1 MSQKYIIAFDQ
12 GTTSTRAIIF
22 DNKGQICKI
31 AQKELTQYYPQP
43 GWVEHDP
50 EEIYQSQKAVFEEV
64 LHTSKISIA
73 AIAAVGITNQRET
86 TVVWDKKTGKPIYNA
101 IVWLDKR
108 TKAICENLKS
118 QDLEEYVQKNTG
130 LIIDSY
136 FSGTKVKWIL
146 DNVEGAFAK
155 AEKGELLFGTIDSWL
170 IWKFTNG
177 KVHATDHS
185 NASRTLLYN
194 IKSLQ
199 WDKMLLNA
207 LHIPESMLPK
217 VQASASDFGS
227 VEIEGHT
234 IPIYGVA
241 GDQQAS
247 LFGQGAYKAGMAKNT
262 YGTGCFLLM
271 NTGKK
276 PVTSKNGLLTTL
288 CASLPDGKVK
298 YALEGSIFSGGASV
312 QWLRDKLQVI
322 ENASETEQICLDTT
336 SSDDLYV
343 VPAFAGLGAPYWDMN
358 AKGAIY
364 GLTLDSGK
372 NDIIKATIDALAYQT
387 RDVLDA
393 MIEDS
398 GKQMKTLKVD
408 GGATANNYLMQF
420 QSDILNVEVDRPKM
434 LEVTALG
441 AAFLAG
447 IKAGI
452 WNKKDIS
459 KIREVDTIFEP
470 KITEHI
476 RSRKYTGWKNAVA
489 RTKSTTNQMLST
501 QEDGPIRF
509 SVLDRPTQIAR
520 ASKDKFDLIVIGG
533 GVTGAGIALDAS
545 SRGMNVCL
553 IEKNDF
559 ASGTSNKSTK
569 LIHGGLRY
577 LKQMEIGLVKESGS
591 ERAIVHTLAPHLV
604 VPEKMLLPLIEGG
617 TYGKMMT
624 AIGLKVYDFL
634 ANVEGDDKRKMLSA
648 QETADREPL
657 LNKDIL
663 TGGGY
668 YAEYRT
674 DDARLTIE
682 LLKKAASFGATII
695 NYCEMRSFTYDE
707 EGKIKNLTCFDH
719 NNQTSFSL
727 KAQNYVS
734 AAGPWVDLLREK
746 DQSMNNKY
754 LHLTKGVHI
763 VFSKE
768 RFPLTQ
774 SIYFDVPDGRM
785 IFAIPRGRSV
795 YVGTTDTNYNGN
807 LNRVVATREDADYL
821 LEATNNMF
829 PSLGLVLE
837 DIESN
842 WAGLRPLIHEDGKD
856 PSELSRKD
864 EIFVSKT
871 GLISI
876 AGGKLTGYRKM
887 AQRVIDRVLKDIPE
901 KKKAHLVTSYTEK
914 IALTSE
920 PLKNSKEVDNYIIEL
935 EKKLKDLHISE
946 PYQAWYLATTYGK
959 QADAIVDKV
968 TYFLNGAPEDKLIR
982 AELWYS
988 VHHEMT
994 NSLADFFVRRTGRL
1008 YFDIH
1013 SVHRY
1018 RLLVQEDMIKYLG
1031 WDEARVLQENTY
1043 LDILLQDASEYYEE
1057 EFAR

>member
-1 MSQKYIIAFDQ
+1 MKKKYIIAFDQ

-22 DNKGQICKI
+22 DNKGKICKI
-31 AQKELTQYYPQP
+31 AQKELTQHYPKS

-50 EEIYQSQKAVFEEV
+50 EEIFKAQQTTFREV
-64 LHTSKISIA
+64 LETSDITVDEIA
-73 AIAAVGITNQRET
+73 AIGITNQRET
-86 TVVWDKKTGKPIYNA
+86 TVVWDKNTGKPVYNA

-108 TKAICENLKS
+108 TKGICENLKA
-118 QDLEEYVQKNTG
+118 QDLEDYARENTG

-146 DNVEGAFAK
+146 DNVDNAFAK
-155 AEKGELLFGTIDSWL
+155 AHKGDLLFGTIDTWL

-194 IKSLQ
+194 IKNLK
-199 WDKMLLNA
+199 WDKKMLTALN
-207 LHIPESMLPK
+207 IPESMLPK
-217 VQASASDFGS
+217 VQASASDFGN
-227 VEIEGHT
+227 VEIDGHK

-247 LFGQGAYKAGMAKNT
+247 LFGQGAYKSGMAKNT

-276 PVTSKNGLLTTL
+276 PVQSKNGLLTTL
-288 CASLPDGKVK
+288 CASLPDGKIK
-298 YALEGSIFSGGASV
+298 YALEGSIFAGGASV
-312 QWLRDKLQVI
+312 QWLRDKLEVI
-322 ENASETEQICLDTT
+322 DHASDTEEICKTT
-336 SSDDLYV
+336 QSSDDLYV
-343 VPAFAGLGAPYWDMN
+343 VPAFAGLGAPYWDMD

-372 NDIIKATIDALAYQT
+372 NDIIKATVNALAYQT

-398 GKQMKTLKVD
+398 GKQMRTLKVD

-420 QSDILNVEVDRPKM
+420 QADVLNVEVDRPKM

-452 WNKKDIS
+452 WNKKDIA
-459 KIREVDTIFEP
+459 KIREVDTIFLPEM
-470 KITEHI
+470 TEHE
-476 RSRKYTGWKNAVA
+476 RARKYRGWKNAIA

-509 SVLDRPTQIAR
+509 SVLDRQRQIAR
-520 ASKDKFDLIVIGG
+520 ASKEKFDLIIIGG

-648 QETADREPL
+648 EETAQREPL
-657 LNKDIL
+657 LNKEHL

-674 DDARLTIE
+674 DDARLTVE
-682 LLKKAASFGATII
+682 LLKKAATFGATII
-695 NYCEMRSFTYDE
+695 NYCEMTSFKYDE
-707 EGKIKNLTCFDH
+707 DKKIKSLKCFDH
-719 NNQTSFSL
+719 NTQSGFSL
-727 KAQNYVS
+727 KATHYVS

-746 DQSMNNKY
+746 DASMNNKH

-763 VFSKE
+763 VFSRE

-774 SIYFDVPDGRM
+774 SVYFDVPDGRM
-785 IFAIPRGRSV
+785 IFAIPRGRST
-795 YVGTTDTNYNGN
+795 YVGTTDTNYSGS
-807 LNRVVATREDADYL
+807 LNRVVATEEDATYL
-821 LEATNNMF
+821 LNATNNMF
-829 PSLGLVLE
+829 STLDLKID

-864 EIFVSKT
+864 EIFVSET

-887 AQRVIDRVLKDIPE
+887 AQRVIDRVLKDVPD
-901 KKKAHLVTSYTEK
+901 KKKAHLVKSYTEK
-914 IALTSE
+914 IALTSD
-920 PLKNSKEVDNYIIEL
+920 PLKDSKAVDAYQSEIT
-935 EKKLKDLHISE
+935 KRLKDLGIDND
-946 PYQAWYLATTYGK
+946 YQGWYLATTYGK
-959 QADAIVDKV
+959 QADAIIDKMNF
-968 TYFLNGAPEDKLIR
+968 FLNDSPEERQIR

-1008 YFDIH
+1008 YFDID
-1013 SVHRY
+1013 SVHQY

-1031 WDEARVLQENTY
+1031 WDEARVLKENNY
-1043 LDILLQDASEYYEE
+1043 LNLLLQDASVYYEE
-1057 EFAR
+1057 EFN